1 MEHLSIET
9 QNLKGNEP
17 KHKKNL
23 GFVSVSLRHSEDK
36 IVVDDF
42 QGSGESYKQRELS
55 EIRVYN
61 NGELIFEGDKYDFFE
76 QLKKI
81 NK

>member
-9 QNLKGNEP
+9 QNLKGNEL
-17 KHKKNL
+17 KYKKEL
-23 GFVSVSLRHSEDK
+23 GFVSVSLRHLEDK

-42 QGSGESYKQRELS
+42 QGLGENYKQRELT
-55 EIRVYN
+55 EIRVYQ

-76 QLKKI
+76 QLKK
-81 NK
+81 N